1 MVSIPVRMYKA
12 ARRERIRF
20 HRVYRPAQANR
31 EEPEF
36 EAEPE
41 PEFAPEPLP
50 KSGKLRELSIP
61 EVDTPAIEPEPE
73 PVARVR
79 SMPAT
84 DVADERIQP
93 SQILKGLEVEKDRYA
108 VLDPSEVAALR
119 PRTSS
124 EFEIG
129 QFVHMEEVDP
139 LFLDISYF
147 LEPDGAEK
155 PYALL
160 YRALANTG
168 YAALGSLA
176 MHGREH
182 AALIRAGKRG
192 LILHTLFYAKEVR
205 LDEEHGADGDL
216 VGAKELELAETL
228 VRALAAP
235 FDPEWD
241 PENQE
246 YKQKA
251 RALLAKLAR

>member
-1 MVSIPVRMYKA
+1 
-12 ARRERIRF
+12 
-20 HRVYRPAQANR
+20 
-31 EEPEF
+31 
-36 EAEPE
+36 
-41 PEFAPEPLP
+41 
-50 KSGKLRELSIP
+50 
-61 EVDTPAIEPEPE
+61 
-73 PVARVR
+73 
-79 SMPAT
+79 MPAT
-84 DVADERIQP
+84 DLADERIQP
-93 SQILKGLEVEKDRYA
+93 SQILKGFEVERDRYA

-235 FDPEWD
+235 FDPASLRDQYE
-241 PENQE
+241 ERL
-246 YKQKA
+246 
-251 RALLAKLAR
+251 RALIESRTPAQLTGAEKPEQRRAPVVDILEALRQSLAAAKKPPASEPAPKAPKKKRKA